1 MEKLIARRVAKGNR
15 ADESR
20 ALLAELIRNYEG
32 TSLALALCY
41 EGFATERAAYRFIE
55 QLTEQQ

>member
-55 QLTEQQ
+55 QQ